1 MAFLGMGIFYGGV
14 ITGIP
19 VVTGV
24 AEGVHHQKE
33 QNKEAANETRMVK
46 FYIDVFCG
54 AKSGKRD
61 EIDKGVI
68 VLHKERV
75 WVCPKDEE
83 RGMPVSPK
91 PGVPPPHPFTGFYIM
106 YPDEDRDPRER
117 GLVTTLPTDPP
128 MLNWI
133 YVDKDDLHLTH
144 GNRTQSIAHMV
155 GPWDWTDDEQGVTLE
170 GWEGFV
176 AVELDE
182 DEQVDGLKWQLYYD
196 KWDDKLGKG
205 KMVDGRRVLPISL
218 ERRILP
224 EELRKQQEEEAEKK
238 MQVKSTGDLKTKLD
252 LKDPKDYKPRTSKK

>member
-1 MAFLGMGIFYGGV
+1 MAFLGLGVFYGGV

-46 FYIDVFCG
+46 FYMDVFCG
-54 AKSGKRD
+54 AKSSKQD
-61 EIDKGVI
+61 EIDGGMI

-75 WVCPKDEE
+75 WVCPKDEATAL
-83 RGMPVSPK
+83 PASPK
-91 PGVPPPHPFTGFYIM
+91 PGVPPPHPFTGFYIQ

-117 GLVTTLPTDPP
+117 GLVTTIPTDPP

-133 YVDKDDLHLTH
+133 YVDKDNLFLTH
-144 GNRTQSIAHMV
+144 GNRTQSIAHVV
-155 GPWDWTDDEQGVTLE
+155 GPWDWTDDEEGVMLE

-176 AVELDE
+176 AVEMDE
-182 DEQVDGLKWQLYYD
+182 DEEVDGLKWQLYYD
-196 KWDDKLGKG
+196 RWDDKLGKG
-205 KMVDGRRVLPISL
+205 KKVGGRRVLPVSL

-224 EELRKQQEEEAEKK
+224 EELRKQQEQEAESK

-252 LKDPKDYKPRTSKK
+252 LKDPNDSKKKR